1 MSRQVVHLA
10 CLESILECEYGNR
23 QHPEVMPSSGLS
35 AIAFLR
41 PFVASLALPRSLWRM
56 TSMPLSKNIS
66 TLAKLDKLAESLFEK
81 LEQLKAAAR
90 EMAEHQASIEEQI
103 RSLEGSKG

>member
-1 MSRQVVHLA
+1 
-10 CLESILECEYGNR
+10 
-23 QHPEVMPSSGLS
+23 
-35 AIAFLR
+35 
-41 PFVASLALPRSLWRM
+41 M
-56 TSMPLSKNIS
+56 TSMPLSKNLP

-81 LEQLKAAAR
+81 LEQLKTAAR

>member
-1 MSRQVVHLA
+1 
-10 CLESILECEYGNR
+10 
-23 QHPEVMPSSGLS
+23 
-35 AIAFLR
+35 
-41 PFVASLALPRSLWRM
+41 M
-56 TSMPLSKNIS
+56 TSMPLSKNAT

-90 EMAEHQASIEEQI
+90 EMAEHQATIEEQI

>member
-1 MSRQVVHLA
+1 VSKSSTGSTCGDA
-10 CLESILECEYGNR
+10 LERFVSDYLPC
-23 QHPEVMPSSGLS
+23 
-35 AIAFLR
+35 AFI
-41 PFVASLALPRSLWRM
+41 ASLARRRSFWRM
-56 TSMPLSKNIS
+56 TSMPLSKNLP

-81 LEQLKAAAR
+81 LEQLKTAAR

>member
-1 MSRQVVHLA
+1 MNRQVVHLA
-10 CLESILECEYGNR
+10 CLESFLECEYGNGR
-23 QHPEVMPSSGLS
+23 HPEVMPSSGLW
-35 AIAFLR
+35 AIAF
-41 PFVASLALPRSLWRM
+41 FVASLALPRSLWRM
-56 TSMPLSKNIS
+56 TRMPLSKNIS